1 MRKFFLLFGMSVSLT
16 FFPFAAF
23 SQTGAVETCSEA
35 YDVCFNGCVQQFPGG
50 TDASAKC
57 IDKCVLSHAKCDRN
71 GCFTSKFISVCGL
84 AKE

>member
-1 MRKFFLLFGMSVSLT
+1 MSIGITML
-16 FFPFAAF
+16 PFVAF
-23 SQTGAVETCSEA
+23 SQTGAAVETCSEA